1 MVSKVVIYQSRKKA
15 LTITLLSPIWAV
27 IGWLFLHYTDN
38 ITAGWCFIILSGM
51 CLIYGIGMW
60 FDRKPYL
67 IITEKGI
74 TDMSVIREEIEWEA
88 IRRVGDLYF
97 RGQFFVCLLVDRDY
111 KPDIIVPTWFYRLD
125 RIYATQNVKALY
137 IRPGILEV
145 NSARLV
151 HMIKSMKNAD
161 ASTRKNLLQ
170 KPVKEW

>member
-1 MVSKVVIYQSRKKA
+1 MASKVVIYQSRKKA

-38 ITAGWCFIILSGM
+38 VTAGWCFIILSGM

-145 NSARLV
+145 NSARLIR
-151 HMIKSMKNAD
+151 MIKSMKNAD

>member
-1 MVSKVVIYQSRKKA
+1 MASKVVIYQSRKKA
-15 LTITLLSPIWAV
+15 LTITFLSPIFAV

-38 ITAGWCFIILSGM
+38 VTAGWCFIILSGM
-51 CLIYGIGMW
+51 CLIYGVGIW

-88 IRRVGDLYF
+88 IRQVGDVYF

-145 NSARLV
+145 NSARLIR
-151 HMIKSMKNAD
+151 MIKSMKNAD
-161 ASTRKNLLQ
+161 VSTRKNLLQ
-170 KPVKEW
+170 KPFKEW